1 MNERS
6 KTILTNKEFW
16 EDEWKNLDL
25 PIILEPS
32 IRADR
37 SFINLFNKHL
47 SIVDGK
53 NKTCLEIGC
62 NPGKF
67 LIYCAKFLNYDIYGI
82 DFEEKGCL
90 LTEKNLKAVG
100 INGSISQQDIFNLD
114 TNQKFDLILSCGFI
128 EHFAGVKLDEVL
140 KIHVDLLKENG
151 KLFLSVPN
159 FRYLN
164 YVFSYFF
171 RKNMLD
177 HHNLKIMQKSF
188 FIDFAEKNN
197 LTNEYLGYFG
207 GIHPGG
213 LKLGTKN
220 IFKKFITKNLINR
233 IEKYQI
239 LDRINSKYFSHHIG
253 VVLVKN

>member
-25 PIILEPS
+25 PIILEPY

-164 YVFSYFF
+164 YVFSYFLPSF
-171 RKNMLD
+171 GMHMSYQYLD
-177 HHNLKIMQKSF
+177 INK
-188 FIDFAEKNN
+188 
-197 LTNEYLGYFG
+197 
-207 GIHPGG
+207 
-213 LKLGTKN
+213 TKN
-220 IFKKFITKNLINR
+220 V
-233 IEKYQI
+233 
-239 LDRINSKYFSHHIG
+239 S
-253 VVLVKN
+253 